1 MKSRV
6 VANQVSFATP
16 TPLTGA
22 DFAGLPVSKLTIEDH
37 RVRLFSNAPEALL
50 RELFRRG
57 VDISDLQ
64 VVGADLEEAFLSLTH
79 QAEEKMAP

>member
-1 MKSRV
+1 V
-6 VANQVSFATP
+6 VAKQVSFVTSAS
-16 TPLTGA
+16 LTEA
-22 DFAGLPVSKLTIEDH
+22 DFAELPVSNLTIEDH

-64 VVGADLEEAFLSLTH
+64 VVGADLEEAFISLTH
-79 QAEEKMAP
+79 QAEKTMEP